1 MAGRKP
7 MGHIDPYLA
16 GGFYKEPEGKHKDR
30 QLKRMVEQQ
39 AYSAEVFAIAYRLE
53 QYAQAG
59 RGVLTQRIT
68 DHPSS
73 ERLKKIRKRF
83 KGDVL
88 AQCPD
93 KNMVYGPRDKPFQGD
108 DWLHKTGIQTEQ
120 GKQTLY
126 DWLEKL
132 GLPAL

>member
-7 MGHIDPYLA
+7 MGHIDSIFT
-16 GGFYKEPEGKHKDR
+16 GGFFKEPEGKNKARKIR
-30 QLKRMVEQQ
+30 QKKEQR
-39 AYSAEVFAIAYRLE
+39 ATSAEEIAIAFRLE
-53 QYAQAG
+53 QYAQGG

-68 DHPSS
+68 NHPSS
-73 ERLKKIRKRF
+73 ERLWKIRKRY

-93 KNMVYGPRDKPFQGD
+93 KNVVYGPIDRPFQGD
-108 DWLHKTGIQTEQ
+108 EWLHKNGFETAR

-126 DWLEKL
+126 DWLEEY

>member
-7 MGHIDPYLA
+7 MGFIPPRLA
-16 GGFYKEPEGKHKDR
+16 GGFFKEPEGKHKAR
-30 QLKRMVEQQ
+30 QEKQEIEQE
-39 AYSAEVFAIAYRLE
+39 ATGIEHYAIAYRLE

-59 RGVLTQRIT
+59 KGVLTQRIT

-73 ERLKKIRKRF
+73 ERLWKIRKDC

-88 AQCPD
+88 AQCD
-93 KNMVYGPRDKPFQGD
+93 SKHIVYGPFDKPFQGD
-108 DWLHKTGIQTEQ
+108 EWLHMNGFKTAK

-126 DWLEKL
+126 EWLESY